1 MDVPR
6 DENKSKISFF
16 PYVIKK
22 KNNAALL
29 EENKIFNKTNVLRK
43 TNRLVFT
50 FLNSLSGFKMTISD
64 RNIL

>member
-22 KNNAALL
+22 KQRSIAGGKLDL
-29 EENKIFNKTNVLRK
+29 Q
-43 TNRLVFT
+43 
-50 FLNSLSGFKMTISD
+50 
-64 RNIL
+64 